1 MTHKMD
7 VKVFVKL
14 RNADTYD
21 NLGSKEF
28 AFLPREN
35 EFISTE
41 VKGEK
46 KYFQVIAVHHGT
58 QSKLTIEIY
67 AVQTDPTWELKKKR
81 SIGFG
86 S

>member
-1 MTHKMD
+1 MD

-14 RNADTYD
+14 HKADKYD
-21 NLGSKEF
+21 NLGSREF

-35 EFISTE
+35 EFISAE
-41 VKGEK
+41 LEGEK
-46 KYFQVIAVHHGT
+46 KYFQVIAVHHRI
-58 QSKLTIEIY
+58 QSKLSIEIY